1 MLAQILITISAG
13 LIMLLGLVHLA
24 YTYFGEK
31 LHPRDT
37 DLLARLKT
45 TSPVISHQTSV
56 WKAWIG
62 FNASHSLGAILFGA
76 IFGYLALEQPMLL
89 FHSYFLGFT
98 GLIVL
103 GAYLVMAK
111 LYWFTRPLQGISL
124 ALLFYVVGFILA
136 NIHLFA

>member
-1 MLAQILITISAG
+1 MTISAG
-13 LIMLLGLVHLA
+13 IILLLGLIHLA

-31 LHPRDT
+31 LNPREA

-45 TSPVISHQTSV
+45 TSPVISRQTSM

-76 IFGYLALEQPMLL
+76 VFGYLAIQQPILL
-89 FHSYFLGFT
+89 FHSYFLGLT

-103 GAYLVMAK
+103 GAYLAMAK
-111 LYWFTRPLQGISL
+111 LYWFTRPLQGIAL
-124 ALLFYVVGFILA
+124 AFLFYLAGFFLA
-136 NIHLFA
+136 NIHFFVRDGGV